1 MDRTYLKLPD
11 FLANMGVIL
20 SPVAFILHYII
31 TFGNNKASVQK
42 IMNKNFKYSGNTNIK
57 SVKSFVRKLL
67 INNKK

>member
-1 MDRTYLKLPD
+1 
-11 FLANMGVIL
+11 MGVIL